1 MKTPIPV
8 LLLTGD
14 LGAGK
19 TTLLNHLLQLPGIRA
34 RKIALIINEFG
45 PLGIDGKLVAPGN
58 YARFELNKGSV
69 FCICIKT
76 DFIRTLETIAREVVP
91 DLVIIEATGVADP
104 CDLSQIIDSPNLRD
118 AFRIGANVCLVDAC
132 GFTAVAAFLR
142 TAPRQVMWADGLV
155 INKSD
160 LVPSSDLDSLGRILQ
175 ELNPGAPRTVVS
187 HGRIPEE
194 FLDGLTHQVRLAPV
208 PETPLEGL
216 VSVSLQT
223 DGVVNEADF
232 LAAIASLNGSL
243 LRLKGTVCFKNRTR
257 FVEVIHG
264 RVSEKDPPAGLPK
277 TAFTAIGWQI
287 DKAAL
292 HSAFHSC
299 FQYDTRP

>member
-1 MKTPIPV
+1 METPIPV
-8 LLLTGD
+8 LLLTGY

-45 PLGIDGKLVAPGN
+45 PLGIDGKLVAPGD
-58 YARFELNKGSV
+58 YVRFELNKGSV

-104 CDLSQIIDSPNLRD
+104 CDLSQIIDSPNLRKV
-118 AFRIGANVCLVDAC
+118 FRIGANVCLVDAC

-142 TAPRQVMWADGLV
+142 TASRQVMWADGLV

-160 LVPSSDLDSLGRILQ
+160 MVPPSDLDTLGSIL
-175 ELNPGAPRTVVS
+175 EALNPGTPRTVAS
-187 HGRIPEE
+187 YGRIPEA
-194 FLDGLTHQVRLAPV
+194 FLEGLSHQIRLAPV
-208 PETPLEGL
+208 PETPLDGL

-223 DGVVNEADF
+223 HGVVNEAAF
-232 LAAIASLNGSL
+232 FAAISALGGAL
-243 LRLKGTVCFKNRTR
+243 LRLKGTICFEARTR
-257 FVEVIHG
+257 FVEVING
-264 RVSEKDPPAGLPK
+264 RVSEKDPPAALPR

-287 DKAAL
+287 GKEAL
-292 HSAFHSC
+292 HAAFHNC
-299 FQYDTRP
+299 FPK